1 MNRLFLIAII
11 FLFANNCSAQQWT
24 AQEFESA
31 NTAKD
36 IQLLTD
42 EEKEVVRYINLARLY
57 PKKFASIELKKAIE
71 DGLYKETEFTK
82 SLQVTLNQM
91 KPVGLLS
98 FDQTM
103 YQLANC
109 FAIESGKS
117 GSYGHHRVHCVDGY
131 DAECCSYGTYDYIGR
146 YVAIQLLIDEGVP
159 SLGHRKACLDKS
171 MEKVGLNIQP
181 HASYDYCCV
190 LDFKG
195 EETIYK
201 SKKTKRSLRSKLGD
215 IFR

>member
-1 MNRLFLIAII
+1 V
-11 FLFANNCSAQQWT
+11 NNCSAQQWT
-24 AQEFESA
+24 AQEFEAA
-31 NTAKD
+31 NTARD
-36 IQLLTD
+36 IQSLTD
-42 EEKEVVRYINLARLY
+42 EEKEVIRYINLARLY

-117 GSYGHHRVHCVDGY
+117 GSYGHHRVHCVDGF
-131 DAECCSYGTYDYIGR
+131 DAECCSYGFNTGR
-146 YVAIQLLIDEGVP
+146 EIVIQLLVDAGVP
-159 SLGHRKACLDKS
+159 SLGHRRICLDNS
-171 MEKVGLNIQP
+171 MNALGVNIQP
-181 HASYDYCCV
+181 HAKYEHCCV
-190 LDFKG
+190 LDFKRAS
-195 EETIYK
+195 ISYANISHK
-201 SKKTKRSLRSKLGD
+201 SKFRLFKNNSK
-215 IFR
+215 

>member
-11 FLFANNCSAQQWT
+11 FLFANNCLAQQWT
-24 AQEFESA
+24 EQEFEAA
-31 NTAKD
+31 NTAKN
-36 IQLLTD
+36 IKGITL
-42 EEKEVVRYINLARLY
+42 EEKEVFRYINLARLY

-117 GSYGHHRVHCVDGY
+117 GSYGHHRVHCVDGF
-131 DAECCSYGTYDYIGR
+131 DAECCSYDCQTGLTITL
-146 YVAIQLLIDEGVP
+146 QLLIDQDVP
-159 SLGHRKACLDKS
+159 SLGHRKICLDDEFTKIGVS
-171 MEKVGLNIQP
+171 IKP
-181 HASYDYCCV
+181 HSNYNYCCV
-190 LDFKG
+190 LDFKRN
-195 EETIYK
+195 E
-201 SKKTKRSLRSKLGD
+201 
-215 IFR
+215 